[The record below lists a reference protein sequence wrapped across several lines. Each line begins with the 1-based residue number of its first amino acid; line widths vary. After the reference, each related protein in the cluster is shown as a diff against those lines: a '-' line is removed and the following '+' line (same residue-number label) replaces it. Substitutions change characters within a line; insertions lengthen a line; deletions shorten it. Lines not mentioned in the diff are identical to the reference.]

1 MNAKLKFKEGW
12 IMLLRPFLFA
22 ELKQPLQKMTILYAY
37 SEKPLLEFELNSKGK
52 ESMDELLTKY
62 TFGRDPGRYFNEDD
76 LKYQDRMQKSIDAIL
91 STYSTVEVYKGEM
104 VQCYVENIMCRF
116 YPDEY
121 NVIRRETFEEVMTS
135 EAYTMDIEGS
145 SYYDIKSVQDKV
157 HYVKSRG
164 IDDTL
169 AKRMCS
175 AEANDSVIFR
185 PKRELLEIF
194 CRENEI
200 Y

>member
-1 MNAKLKFKEGW
+1 MDAKLRFKEGW
-12 IMLLRPFLFA
+12 IMLLRPFRFA

-37 SEKPLLEFELNSKGK
+37 SEKPMLKVELSEKGK
-52 ESMDELLTKY
+52 EAISELY
-62 TFGRDPGRYFNEDD
+62 NHSFEGDPGRLFMEPEDEYYTRIQ
-76 LKYQDRMQKSIDAIL
+76 LSEDAIFKA
-91 STYSTVEVYKGEM
+91 YSTVEIYSGEV
-104 VQCYVENIMCRF
+104 VQCYVEKTMCRF

-121 NVIRRETFEEVMTS
+121 TVIRRETFEEVMTS
-135 EAYTMDIEGS
+135 EEYTMDIESG
-145 SYYDIKSVQDKV
+145 SYYDIENIQDKV
-157 HYVKSRG
+157 HYVRSRG

-175 AEANDSVIFR
+175 SEAKDSVIFR

-194 CRENEI
+194 CREHEI